1 MAITMTDA
9 AARHVQKS
17 LIKRGKGL
25 GLRLA
30 VKTSGCSGL
39 SYAIEFADELNP
51 EDLSFES
58 HGMQL
63 LVDAK
68 SLPFLDG
75 TQLDFVR
82 EGLNEGFKFN
92 NPNSKAECG
101 CGESFAV

>member
-1 MAITMTDA
+1 MSITMTES
-9 AARHVQKS
+9 AARHIQKS
-17 LIKRGKGL
+17 LSKRGKGL

-39 SYAIEFADELNP
+39 SYAIEFADDVVP
-51 EDLSFES
+51 EDISFES

-75 TQLDFVR
+75 TELDFVK

>member
-1 MAITMTDA
+1 MSISMTDA

-17 LIKRGKGL
+17 LDKRGRGL

-39 SYAIEFADELNP
+39 AYAIEFVDEADP
-51 EDLSFES
+51 ADLRFES
-58 HGMQL
+58 HGLALM
-63 LVDAK
+63 VDAK

-75 TQLDFVR
+75 TVLDFVR
-82 EGLNEGFKFN
+82 EGLNEGFKFD
-92 NPNSKAECG
+92 NPNAKAACG

>member
-1 MAITMTDA
+1 MAVTLTESA
-9 AARHVQKS
+9 AKHVRKS
-17 LIKRGKGL
+17 LDKRGKGV

-39 SYAIEFADELNP
+39 SYAIEFADTTEP
-51 EDLSFES
+51 EDTAFES
-58 HGMQL
+58 QGVTL
-63 LVDAK
+63 LVDTK

-75 TQLDFVR
+75 TELDFVR

>member
-1 MAITMTDA
+1 MAITMTEA
-9 AARHVQKS
+9 ASRHIRKT
-17 LIKRGKGL
+17 LDKRGKGV

-39 SYAIEFADELNP
+39 SYAMEFADEATE
-51 EDLSFES
+51 EDVTFDYEGLK
-58 HGMQL
+58 
-63 LVDAK
+63 LVVDQK

-75 TQLDFVR
+75 TELDFVR